1 MNNMN
6 NMNNTNTVLEIL
18 VNYIPETNLR
28 SLLNKETRYLIK
40 MKIANLFDI
49 DFKFIKQA
57 YSLNNYTNSEIITYV
72 RENNYINHIFHPK
85 QLYNLFKDKIKLL
98 NDKDNCIQVKYND
111 EYYILSDFITKIHEF
126 SYDKFKHLSIQIV
139 ENCDFT
145 ENNLLLLFY
154 IGNEKNFID
163 ILIKIKNYYNIQEFS
178 LAFCIHHKL
187 VNTVLPIIKEYFS
200 TNFIVYSSNE
210 AGNDIV
216 PSLLAYDEIVKNFN
230 YTFNYIIKIHT
241 KSDTEFLQ
249 KATDYLLNSNL
260 NDLLLKN
267 NTNSSSIGFDYI
279 QKKNDPFNT
288 NLCSQFI
295 RMLVKKEFVPGTI
308 FLTTKC
314 TFDKVMIFFKDNY
327 KTIFLQNMYDNNSL
341 NKDTS
346 YVHFMERLFGYLQ

>member
-1 MNNMN
+1 MN
-6 NMNNTNTVLEIL
+6 NMNNTNTMLEIL

-28 SLLNKETRYLIK
+28 LILNRETRHLIK
-40 MKIANLFDI
+40 SKIANLFDI

-57 YSLNNYTNSEIITYV
+57 YSLNNYTNSEIVTYV

-85 QLYNLFKDKIKLL
+85 QIYNLFNDKIKLL
-98 NDKDNCIQVKYND
+98 NDKDNCIHVNYNN
-111 EYYILSDFITKIHEF
+111 ENYILSGFIKKLDTF
-126 SYDKFKHLSIQIV
+126 SYNELKGLSIRIV
-139 ENCDFT
+139 ENCNFT

-154 IGNEKNFID
+154 VGNEKNCLD
-163 ILIKIKNYYNIQEFS
+163 ILIKIKNYYNIQDFS

-187 VNTVLPIIKEYFS
+187 VNTVLPIIKEYFH

-216 PSLLAYDEIVKNFN
+216 PSLLAYDEIVNNFN

-241 KSDTEFLQ
+241 KSDALFLQ

-267 NTNSSSIGFDYI
+267 NTKSSSIGFDYI
-279 QKKNDPFNT
+279 GKKNDPFNT
-288 NLCSQFI
+288 NLYSKFNHI
-295 RMLVKKEFVPGTI
+295 LFKKEFVPGTM

-314 TFDKVMIFFKDNY
+314 IFDKVLSFLKDNY